1 MSIIAISRGTKS
13 GGLELTDRLSKR
25 LGYRTLSRE
34 EVITESARK
43 FNIMEEFLQMKLDKT
58 PSLWQKFTN
67 EYERYICFI
76 QCALLQAAKQDNV
89 IYHGHAG
96 QFLLR
101 GLPSVLKLRIEAP
114 LEYRVR
120 AVMAESDY
128 TNDQAVAYIKK
139 VDDERKRWVKMVY
152 NQDWC
157 DPSLYDMCV
166 NLQNMSMDN
175 ICNVVAMVI
184 DHEDFKTSEESTKR
198 LNNVA
203 LQCDV
208 EAALSSDDKIWR
220 SGHQVSV
227 SAHDGVISLR
237 GTTKSKELRALIVD
251 TTTKVKG
258 VVDCKL
264 EINLLSDALR
274 QRDY

>member
-25 LGYRTLSRE
+25 LGYKTLSRE
-34 EVITESARK
+34 EVIAESAKK
-43 FNIMEEFLQMKLDKT
+43 FNVMEEFLQVKLDKT

-76 QCALLQAAKQDNV
+76 QCALLQAVKQDNV

-120 AVMAESDY
+120 PVMAEFGY
-128 TNDQAVAYIKK
+128 NHDQAVEYIKK

-166 NLQNMSMDN
+166 NLQNMSMEN
-175 ICNVVAMVI
+175 ICDVVAMVVE
-184 DHEDFKTSEESTKR
+184 HEDFRTSEDSVKR
-198 LNNVA
+198 LNNTA
-203 LQCDV
+203 LQCSV
-208 EAALSSDDKIWR
+208 EAALSSDDKIWS

-227 SAHDGVISLR
+227 TAHDGMISLR
-237 GTTKSKELRALIVD
+237 GTTKSREMRDLIVE
-251 TTTKVKG
+251 TTSKVEG
-258 VVDCKL
+258 VEDCKSA
-264 EINLLSDALR
+264 ISLLSDVLR
-274 QRDY
+274 